1 MSLIVPG
8 ARKGGSRAGIA
19 LDGTRMST
27 FISEPGTRLG
37 GRYRLEDRISAS
49 DGWSAW
55 KAIDETLARAV
66 TVLTFAPGFPRI
78 GDAVTAA
85 RAASRLTDVRL
96 AQVFDVEENWDQAYV
111 VMEWVAGD
119 SLNDMLADGPLDPGQ
134 SAEIIA
140 EGAEA
145 LASAHAAG
153 VAHLCLTPGS
163 LRWTSG
169 GGVKVVGL
177 GIDAALSGT
186 TADDPEL
193 ADTWGL
199 GKLLYAALTA
209 HWPGD
214 GWPAL
219 PQAPRSPDGR
229 PCSPRQVLAGVPSA
243 VDDIT
248 CQALFQDGR
257 GGGPPLTSP
266 AMLAGALSHV
276 IPAPVAP
283 LPALP
288 QHQAG
293 PEWDETP
300 PGRPYWQQAP
310 EPPRRGPR
318 PAPRRPRG
326 RSRASALMLALG
338 AVLVV
343 ALVGIGVWVLGHH
356 HSSTNGSTGPP
367 THSSSSASSAT
378 LLAPVSAHGFD
389 PLSSPSDDPQNEND
403 QLARFAIDSNPST
416 FWNTQFYVGS
426 PVFGGLKT
434 GTGLILDMG
443 RKVKLASVQVT
454 FGSIPGADVQ
464 IKVGNSNVRAPSV
477 MSSFT
482 TVASATDVAGVHTF
496 TVHSSA
502 TGQYVLI
509 WFTKL
514 PPQTAGSTSQFEAKI
529 YNVIVRGTH

>member
-1 MSLIVPG
+1 
-8 ARKGGSRAGIA
+8 
-19 LDGTRMST
+19 MST

-37 GRYRLEDRISAS
+37 GRYRLEDRVSATG
-49 DGWSAW
+49 GWSAW
-55 KAIDETLARAV
+55 KAIDETLARPV

-78 GDAVTAA
+78 REVVTAA
-85 RAASRLTDVRL
+85 RAASRLTDARL

-119 SLNDMLADGPLDPGQ
+119 SLQDMLADGPLDPGQ

-209 HWPGD
+209 HWPGE

-219 PQAPRSPDGR
+219 PPAPQSPDGR
-229 PCSPRQVLAGVPSA
+229 SCSPRQVRAGVPTA
-243 VDDIT
+243 IDDIT
-248 CQALFQDGR
+248 CQVLFQTGR
-257 GGGPPLTSP
+257 GPAVTSP
-266 AMLAGALSHV
+266 AALAAALSQV

-283 LPALP
+283 PPAM
-288 QHQAG
+288 QYRQA
-293 PEWDETP
+293 EQDWDEVP
-300 PGRPYWQQAP
+300 PSQPYWQLAP
-310 EPPRRGPR
+310 EPPRRAARPGSGPPEGR
-318 PAPRRPRG
+318 P
-326 RSRASALMLALG
+326 RASAAMLGVG

-343 ALVGIGVWVLGHH
+343 VLVGIGLWFLGHRNSQPQGGQPS
-356 HSSTNGSTGPP
+356 HSA
-367 THSSSSASSAT
+367 SSSAASSVTA
-378 LLAPVSAHGFD
+378 LAPVSAHGFD
-389 PLSSPSDDPQNEND
+389 ALSSAADDPENEND
-403 QLARFAIDSNPST
+403 QLAKFAIDSNPST
-416 FWNTQFYVGS
+416 SWNTQFYVDN
-426 PVFGGLKT
+426 PVFGGLKS

-443 RKVKLASVQVT
+443 RPVRLSSVQIT
-454 FGSIPGADVQ
+454 FGSIPGANVQ
-464 IKVGNSNVRAPSV
+464 IKVGDNNSRDASAL
-477 MSSFT
+477 SSFK
-482 TVASATDVAGVHTF
+482 TVASATGVGGTHTF
-496 TVHSSA
+496 TVHSQA
-502 TGQYVLI
+502 KGRYVLV

-514 PPQTAGSTSQFEAKI
+514 PPKAGSSSQFEAQI
-529 YNVIVRGTH
+529 FNIAVRGSH